1 MLDAIPDPHTLSLS
15 QYEKFQA
22 ASIIVMC
29 IGLFLAA
36 FRRATRGESM
46 PKDMRVSRCEREE
59 PRKVRFR
66 SKAAEIR
73 YDCRGKVRN
82 NTVKV
87 RWSNHPKRATKFWIR
102 RNRYVD
108 GLAEHKRKS
117 TVEKTHRR
125 RLNSYTP
132 GSVTVRRKRR
142 KPTL

>member
-73 YDCRGKVRN
+73 YDCRGKVRFS
-82 NTVKV
+82 VLGLCDRVLLMV
-87 RWSNHPKRATKFWIR
+87 RFFCVHSGITR
-102 RNRYVD
+102 
-108 GLAEHKRKS
+108 
-117 TVEKTHRR
+117 
-125 RLNSYTP
+125 
-132 GSVTVRRKRR
+132 
-142 KPTL
+142 